1 MICVL
6 TGGTGGAK
14 FVDGLRQVIPPEE
27 ITLIVNTGDDL
38 LWWGLYVS
46 PDIDSITYVLSG
58 LLSRERGWGVKGD
71 TFLCLQAMGQLGE
84 PTWFHTG
91 DRDLAVHLLR
101 SRLLA
106 EGKTLSEATST
117 ICDKLGVKARILPMS
132 DSRVETRVDTP
143 SGELSFEEYFVQR
156 WYQDPVNS
164 VRFAGASDAEPAP
177 GVIEAIVSADAV
189 LIAPSNPITSIGPI
203 LSVPGIREALCSARG
218 KVAAVSPIVG
228 NAPVAGP
235 AGILMTAQGLPCS
248 IAGVAKAYEDFLDL
262 LVCDTR
268 DARAAEALRGNGLRV
283 QCAQTIMRSAED
295 SAALAQTVL
304 SYTISGLLSE
314 QPSADESVSDK
325 AGGPNR
331 RRPAVILIPVK
342 NLSAAKQRLAAV
354 LDQPRAPNWRRPCCT
369 MLWPHLPRGR
379 ARPACALVTSDP
391 FAIELARQYD
401 FEIIPDPANPGETG
415 AIEMATRF
423 CVVRG
428 SDSTLV
434 VPADI
439 PLIQAGELDQILAY
453 APAEGSVLAP
463 AADGRGTNAAFRRP
477 ANLFPLRFG
486 NDSFKPHLAA
496 AQATGKPCIV
506 LQLPGIA
513 LDVDNPEDLQRLLA
527 HPGETRTQSLVR
539 ELGTRWPLSGH
550 RNEGL

>member
-14 FVDGLRQVIPPEE
+14 FVDGLRQVIPAED

-101 SRLLA
+101 SRQLA

-117 ICDKLGVKARILPMS
+117 ISDKLGVKARILPMS

-203 LSVPGIREALCSARG
+203 LAVSGIREALRRAHG
-218 KVAAVSPIVG
+218 KVAAVSPIIG

-262 LVCDTR
+262 LICDTR
-268 DARAAEALRGNGLRV
+268 DVRAAETLRKNGLRV
-283 QCAQTIMRSAED
+283 QCTQTIMRSPED
-295 SAALAQTVL
+295 RAALARTVL
-304 SYTISGLLSE
+304 SSTRSGLLSE
-314 QPSADESVSDK
+314 ERVADKPVSDNSVSDK
-325 AGGPNR
+325 
-331 RRPAVILIPVK
+331 PAARTA
-342 NLSAAKQRLAAV
+342 S
-354 LDQPRAPNWRRPCCT
+354 DQP
-369 MLWPHLPRGR
+369 
-379 ARPACALVTSDP
+379 
-391 FAIELARQYD
+391 
-401 FEIIPDPANPGETG
+401 
-415 AIEMATRF
+415 
-423 CVVRG
+423 
-428 SDSTLV
+428 
-434 VPADI
+434 
-439 PLIQAGELDQILAY
+439 
-453 APAEGSVLAP
+453 
-463 AADGRGTNAAFRRP
+463 
-477 ANLFPLRFG
+477 
-486 NDSFKPHLAA
+486 
-496 AQATGKPCIV
+496 
-506 LQLPGIA
+506 
-513 LDVDNPEDLQRLLA
+513 
-527 HPGETRTQSLVR
+527 
-539 ELGTRWPLSGH
+539 
-550 RNEGL
+550 